1 MLGCFP
7 PTFKKLF
14 FFFLSFL
21 LVLTLKRG
29 RSPPPAPGGL
39 GARCS
44 FTVTVLTV
52 PPAHTVQVTR
62 DGRRKWLSH
71 LWEKKKAP
79 HSSAFQSKRAKAP
92 VAGGSRLFLFYKKAE
107 TPVAKRRITCG
118 QEEGVGAASPPPGVF
133 GKASPQIQVGRGTG
147 GGVSPHQ
154 APETA
159 TETAS
164 GSPPPA
170 RPPNIQV
177 FKNREGK
184 STDVFKKLTK
194 QDEQLEARGL
204 SRPWPA
210 METWPDPRP
219 TLPWRGAIGTLPG
232 RQKRV
237 CVEKGAC
244 IA

>member
-1 MLGCFP
+1 MGGGSGC
-7 PTFKKLF
+7 PTFGKKKKLLTAP
-14 FFFLSFL
+14 LSR
-21 LVLTLKRG
+21 VKG
-29 RSPPPAPGGL
+29 P
-39 GARCS
+39 
-44 FTVTVLTV
+44 
-52 PPAHTVQVTR
+52 
-62 DGRRKWLSH
+62 RR
-71 LWEKKKAP
+71 LW
-79 HSSAFQSKRAKAP
+79 RAG
-92 VAGGSRLFLFYKKAE
+92 VRLFLFYKKAE

-133 GKASPQIQVGRGTG
+133 GKASPQIQGGRGTG

-219 TLPWRGAIGTLPG
+219 RCPG
-232 RQKRV
+232 
-237 CVEKGAC
+237 GGP
-244 IA
+244 